1 MLEASMVSD
10 TNNGKTA
17 QPQGLVFSL
26 CAARVQ
32 RVCSATASIT
42 DIQLANPPYGPL
54 YGTLYGTEAEQHQ
67 RPPDEFLEKPN
78 SGLIT

>member
-1 MLEASMVSD
+1 MVSD
-10 TNNGKTA
+10 INNGKPA
-17 QPQGLVFSL
+17 NHKVL
-26 CAARVQ
+26 CFPFVQ

-42 DIQLANPPYGPL
+42 DIQLANPPFGPLYGPL
-54 YGTLYGTEAEQHQ
+54 YGPGAGQHQ

>member
-1 MLEASMVSD
+1 MFEASMVSD
-10 TNNGKTA
+10 INNRKTG

-32 RVCSATASIT
+32 RVCSAAASIT

-54 YGTLYGTEAEQHQ
+54 YGTEAEQQQ